1 MRWTIRYSKVAERQ
15 LEKLDAEVTQRIRR
29 FMDERIS
36 PSEQPR
42 VFAKKLS
49 GPYEGRFR
57 YRVGD
62 YRVICSIEDRKLI
75 VLVIE
80 LAHRREIYR

>member
-1 MRWTIRYSKVAERQ
+1 LAEKQ
-15 LEKLDAEVTQRIRR
+15 LEKLEPEIAQRITR

-49 GPYEGRFR
+49 GPYEGKFR

-62 YRVICSIEDRKLI
+62 YRVICSIEDKELV

-80 LAHRREIYR
+80 LAHRREVYR